1 MINVAKKETCFVRFD
16 VKSEKK
22 VNNTS
27 FSNEIEY
34 NETTKVKNQNKSWE
48 QNRMAHH
55 TYFFNYNLSL
65 FVLLFNFGQTPIR
78 LYLRSVPIIFVFRF
92 AALFFPN

>member
-1 MINVAKKETCFVRFD
+1 MLYVRFD

-34 NETTKVKNQNKSWE
+34 NETTTVKNQNKSWE
-48 QNRMAHH
+48 QIRMAHH
-55 TYFFNYNLSL
+55 TYIFNYNLSL

-78 LYLRSVPIIFVFRF
+78 LYLRSVPYHFCFSLCCP
-92 AALFFPN
+92 LFS